1 VVLGVSDDLQR
12 ARIPKTLRYVPSST
26 FIPRNSPC
34 PPGDESVR
42 AVAKLIAS
50 AERPI
55 VLAGR
60 GVMLADAKT
69 EVLELAERSGALLAT
84 TLPARGLFDADAF
97 SIGIGGGWSSEV
109 ATQLF
114 ANADLVIAIG
124 ASLTGFTTHSGR
136 LYPNA
141 QVIQIDA
148 NPRAVRHNR
157 AVASTHLRADA
168 RLGVAAINRNL
179 ERSTPT

>member
-1 VVLGVSDDLQR
+1 
-12 ARIPKTLRYVPSST
+12 
-26 FIPRNSPC
+26 IPRNPPC
-34 PPGDESVR
+34 PPDDQSVR
-42 AVAKLIAS
+42 AAAALIAS
-50 AERPI
+50 AERPVI
-55 VLAGR
+55 LAGR
-60 GVMLADAKT
+60 GVMLADAKAD
-69 EVLELAERSGALLAT
+69 VLKLAERSGALLAT
-84 TLPARGLFDADAF
+84 TLPARGLFEDDAF
-97 SIGIGGGWSSEV
+97 SIGIGGGWSSDL
-109 ATQLF
+109 ATELF

-136 LYPNA
+136 LYPKA

-157 AVASTHLRADA
+157 AVAHFHLRGDA